1 MEPDEPS
8 LTPTSYLVLGLVGHL
23 GRCTS
28 YEMKAVVA
36 ASIGYFWTF
45 PHSQLYA
52 EPARL
57 VGLGLLDEEQ
67 EPSGRRR
74 RTFELTDAGR
84 DALRRW
90 LSEPTELPTEI
101 RDLALLKL
109 FFGSQADPG
118 EVTRLAIAAVAG
130 HRARLDEYEAIAA
143 TAPPGADEHHM
154 ATLALGIR
162 YERASIAYWQAL
174 AESGPDWSV
183 LTDSPPLG
191 R

>member
-1 MEPDEPS
+1 MIRGMDEPS

-57 VGLGLLDEEQ
+57 VGLGLLAEEQ
-67 EPSGRRR
+67 EEGGRRR
-74 RTFELTDAGR
+74 RTFELTDRGAT
-84 DALRRW
+84 ALRAW
-90 LSEPTELPTEI
+90 LREPTDVPSEI

-109 FFGSQADPG
+109 FFGSQAAAED
-118 EVTRLAIAAVAG
+118 VTRIALTAADG
-130 HRARLDEYEAIAA
+130 HRARLQEYEAIAA
-143 TAPPGADEHHM
+143 SVPPDVDRHQL

-162 YERASIAYWQAL
+162 YERASVAYWEAL
-174 AESGPDWSV
+174 AEAGPDWPV
-183 LTDSPPLG
+183 LNA
-191 R
+191 